1 MFQDKMA
8 EEADWKDGMNIFRS
22 RVIEQLDGILDVLD
36 ILEKEITKL
45 KQKEN
50 THEPLFTNKKSTV
63 RL

>member
-8 EEADWKDGMNIFRS
+8 EEADWKDGMNMFRS

-36 ILEKEITKL
+36 ILEREITKL

-50 THEPLFTNKKSTV
+50 TP
-63 RL
+63 